1 MDKLLFTAVGATGEV
16 SFTGTSVLIRR
27 KGLLGAMR
35 QVSGIGRG
43 NKDVPLSAVTG
54 VRIEPGSLF
63 TKPFFQLIHSGDV
76 QVQGGANDVGNDD
89 NSVFF
94 GKSAKP
100 DFERLAQLI
109 LTAISEM
116 KSAPLTWTL
125 PVEDLTETLKKL
137 AALKDSGV
145 LTEEEFS
152 TKKAE
157 ILSRL

>member
-1 MDKLLFTAVGATGEV
+1 MDKLPFTAVGSTGEV

-35 QVSGIGRG
+35 QIAGIGRG

-54 VRIEPGSLF
+54 VRIEPGSLMN
-63 TKPFFQLIHSGDV
+63 KPFFQLIHSGDV

-94 GKSAKP
+94 GKKAMP
-100 DFERLAQLI
+100 EFERLAQLI
-109 LTAISEM
+109 LAAVSET
-116 KSAPLTWTL
+116 KSTPLTWAP
-125 PVEDLTETLKKL
+125 PVEDLTDTLKKL
-137 AALKDSGV
+137 AALRDSGV

-152 TKKAE
+152 TKKSE
-157 ILSRL
+157 ILSRM

>member
-1 MDKLLFTAVGATGEV
+1 MDKLPFTAVGSTGEV

-35 QVSGIGRG
+35 QISGIGRG

-54 VRIEPGSLF
+54 VRIEPGSLMN
-63 TKPFFQLIHSGDV
+63 KPFFQLIHSGDV

-94 GKSAKP
+94 SKKSMP

-109 LTAISEM
+109 LAALSET
-116 KSAPLTWTL
+116 KSPPLTWAL
-125 PVEDLTETLKKL
+125 PVEDLTDTLKKL
-137 AALKDSGV
+137 ASLRDSGV

-152 TKKAE
+152 AKKAE
-157 ILSRL
+157 ILSRM

>member
-1 MDKLLFTAVGATGEV
+1 MDKLPFTAVGATGEV

-35 QVSGIGRG
+35 QISGIGRG

-63 TKPFFQLIHSGDV
+63 SKPFFQLIHSGDV
-76 QVQGGANDVGNDD
+76 QIQGGANDVGNDD

-109 LTAISEM
+109 LTALAET
-116 KSAPLTWTL
+116 KAPPLTWSL
-125 PVEDLTETLKKL
+125 PVDDPTDTLKKL
-137 AALKDSGV
+137 AALKDAGV

-152 TKKAE
+152 AKKAE
-157 ILSRL
+157 ILSRM

>member
-1 MDKLLFTAVGATGEV
+1 MDKLPFTAVGATGEV

-35 QVSGIGRG
+35 QISGIGRG
-43 NKDVPLSAVTG
+43 KKDVPLSAVTG

-63 TKPFFQLIHSGDV
+63 SKPFFQLIHSGDV
-76 QVQGGANDVGNDD
+76 QIQGGANDVGNDD

-109 LTAISEM
+109 LAALAETKAP
-116 KSAPLTWTL
+116 PLTWSL
-125 PVEDLTETLKKL
+125 PVDDPTDTLKKL
-137 AALKDSGV
+137 AALKDAGV

-152 TKKAE
+152 AKKAE
-157 ILSRL
+157 ILSRM